1 MIMLKFKSKINY
13 ANNKSKALKVGLP
26 KKVAEILEVEAG
38 DTMEWSVD
46 VENNEIKIIVS
57 KE

>member
-1 MIMLKFKSKINY
+1 MLKFKSKINY
-13 ANNKSKALKVGLP
+13 ANNKSKVGLP

>member
-13 ANNKSKALKVGLP
+13 E
-26 KKVAEILEVEAG
+26 KVAEILEVEAG

>member
-13 ANNKSKALKVGLP
+13 ANNQSKALKVGLP
-26 KKVAEILEVEAG
+26 KKVAEILEAEAG
-38 DTMEWSVD
+38 DNMIWNVD
-46 VENNEIKIIVS
+46 IENNEIKIIVS